1 MSDHSIIIYTDG
13 GAQPNP
19 GIGGYG
25 AVLMSGQ
32 HRKELSGSEPQTTN
46 NRMELTAVIVAL
58 EALKNPSQVTLYSD
72 SKYIIDAITKGWLAG
87 WQRRNWKKADKKP
100 VENQDLW
107 QRLLPQLS
115 NHEIDWQWVK
125 GHAGIPENER
135 CDELAG
141 LAIADLRAQL
151 TLDSET

>member
-1 MSDHSIIIYTDG
+1 MSDQPIIIYTDG

-25 AVLMSGQ
+25 AVLMSGE

-58 EALKNPSQVTLYSD
+58 EALKKPSQVTLYSD

-115 NHEIDWQWVK
+115 NHKIDWQWVK

-141 LAIADLRAQL
+141 LAIADLRERLAL
-151 TLDSET
+151 NSTT